1 MIYKEA
7 KYNDELEPGDFV
19 VWSSENHLY
28 YGFYKGVGNGTIQV
42 LHPMSIIWANKHREG
57 HKPRVDVIFGQI
69 KDWRVIRSHP
79 DFVTRDREN
88 LEEALEIIRETKILP
103 VKY

>member
-19 VWSSENHLY
+19 VYTTQNNVY
-28 YGFYKGVGNGTIQV
+28 YGFYKGIGKGTIQV
-42 LHPMSIIWANKHREG
+42 LHPTSIIWANAQG
-57 HKPRVDVIFGQI
+57 CKPKVDAIFGQS
-69 KDWRVIRSHP
+69 KDWRVMRSHP

-88 LEEALEIIRETKILP
+88 LEKALEIIKEKNILP